1 MEEQEQEDI
10 PHEEGDSGE
19 ESGDSDKE
27 DNQRSKHKRQFGKKV
42 PLGLMKDVLG
52 QFYVKRKSPPP
63 LVPLCRLVP
72 HEAVRFASDTA
83 SWLVST
89 FDTAA
94 YVETMGVFLVSL
106 AGPSGS
112 TMPVTTQ
119 NLEEWGPI
127 WTQKHLEFERSLN
140 KEWQDL
146 KGKKF
151 FVWDGNH
158 RLKTWMKRIKD
169 RTFSYFIV

>member
-10 PHEEGDSGE
+10 PHEEGDSEE

-72 HEAVRFASDTA
+72 S
-83 SWLVST
+83 
-89 FDTAA
+89 
-94 YVETMGVFLVSL
+94 
-106 AGPSGS
+106 
-112 TMPVTTQ
+112 
-119 NLEEWGPI
+119 
-127 WTQKHLEFERSLN
+127 
-140 KEWQDL
+140 
-146 KGKKF
+146 
-151 FVWDGNH
+151 
-158 RLKTWMKRIKD
+158 
-169 RTFSYFIV
+169 